1 MHSGQLSAR
10 LVLAI
15 PSRDTTPAISSR
27 RTVVAPMASFRPG
40 LARRRRSQGSQDIP
54 APPAARVIRPNTPT
68 RMLHDAADSGDLD
81 LDIED
86 DEEELEIRDIE
97 KDLEDPTGTA
107 LQKFCRYT
115 RAKLARAERR
125 VLDVG
130 VGALISLN
138 TLVMMLAHQQ
148 MGYDAA
154 REIGEY
160 DPGMDSLSI
169 SEDSFQQSW
178 SPELAAWRVGGHSG
192 ESLGEAKHPG
202 PGPLVSINTGGS
214 PGKWELRSTENSLM
228 LTCFMFRRLA
238 LLRLA
243 GTPFDQSS
251 PRWLQVLL
259 SPILVSWQAGKGR
272 LGRKQGAGK
281 RTDFGQVPAETPFL
295 SLGGKTVRDFGAMRW
310 DGHDCIDWFITNDCP
325 VLSWDQQLPVHVRD
339 HVPDVFITIEEAFAV
354 LFLLELCIRLWIHR
368 LQFFRNF
375 FNVFDAFLVALSL
388 VDMLIIKPM
397 AGRVNLVIL
406 RILRILKLT
415 RSLRVMRT
423 MRLFSGLRVLVA
435 AVSAFL
441 PSLFWSMLFLTIYMV
456 LGGLLIGNFVMEF
469 INDGGQDIEIRKWIW
484 QHYGTSYRATYTMFQ
499 VTFAGCWPSYV
510 NPLYENISHW
520 YSVFFCAYVT
530 FVVFAVMRVI
540 TAIFIKETL
549 DAAGEDHEV
558 VMSEKEA
565 TKQKYMRKLERVF
578 HEVDTSGD
586 GLISEDEFR
595 GMMEDSCGTM
605 PSLQNAWQFLAG
617 LEVDLNESHSLFHM
631 LADDE
636 GQVSYTKFMEG
647 ARGETERASDDLS
660 NELSG
665 QFCPRQA
672 FCTFF
677 KYLERMIRAHGPAK
691 SADVLCIRQDLEF
704 IRKDL
709 KQIKAAA
716 IAEQDREHEGTL
728 GRECGSPSRAA
739 SNRSLYARR
748 SVEMTR
754 IFTASANSRG
764 NNQQYR
770 NVARRGNALGSRA
783 NG

>member
-1 MHSGQLSAR
+1 
-10 LVLAI
+10 
-15 PSRDTTPAISSR
+15 
-27 RTVVAPMASFRPG
+27 
-40 LARRRRSQGSQDIP
+40 
-54 APPAARVIRPNTPT
+54 
-68 RMLHDAADSGDLD
+68 
-81 LDIED
+81 
-86 DEEELEIRDIE
+86 
-97 KDLEDPTGTA
+97 
-107 LQKFCRYT
+107 
-115 RAKLARAERR
+115 
-125 VLDVG
+125 
-130 VGALISLN
+130 
-138 TLVMMLAHQQ
+138 
-148 MGYDAA
+148 
-154 REIGEY
+154 
-160 DPGMDSLSI
+160 
-169 SEDSFQQSW
+169 
-178 SPELAAWRVGGHSG
+178 
-192 ESLGEAKHPG
+192 
-202 PGPLVSINTGGS
+202 
-214 PGKWELRSTENSLM
+214 
-228 LTCFMFRRLA
+228 
-238 LLRLA
+238 
-243 GTPFDQSS
+243 
-251 PRWLQVLL
+251 
-259 SPILVSWQAGKGR
+259 
-272 LGRKQGAGK
+272 
-281 RTDFGQVPAETPFL
+281 
-295 SLGGKTVRDFGAMRW
+295 
-310 DGHDCIDWFITNDCP
+310 
-325 VLSWDQQLPVHVRD
+325 
-339 HVPDVFITIEEAFAV
+339 
-354 LFLLELCIRLWIHR
+354 
-368 LQFFRNF
+368 
-375 FNVFDAFLVALSL
+375 
-388 VDMLIIKPM
+388 
-397 AGRVNLVIL
+397 
-406 RILRILKLT
+406 
-415 RSLRVMRT
+415 
-423 MRLFSGLRVLVA
+423 
-435 AVSAFL
+435 
-441 PSLFWSMLFLTIYMV
+441 MLFLTIYMV

-595 GMMEDSCGTM
+595 GMMED
-605 PSLQNAWQFLAG
+605 PNVKRFLAG

-647 ARGETERASDDLS
+647 
-660 NELSG
+660 
-665 QFCPRQA
+665 
-672 FCTFF
+672 
-677 KYLERMIRAHGPAK
+677 MIRAHGPAK

-716 IAEQDREHEGTL
+716 IAEQ
-728 GRECGSPSRAA
+728 ECGSPSRAA

>member
-1 MHSGQLSAR
+1 MKNGSTDDLAASAIEQKLRERLLQLHNELRRALDESWMKLIDSVESDLHQAYGGSDGKLSPWLSAEEKEPGHPGT
-10 LVLAI
+10 A
-15 PSRDTTPAISSR
+15 SR
-27 RTVVAPMASFRPG
+27 AS
-40 LARRRRSQGSQDIP
+40 
-54 APPAARVIRPNTPT
+54 NPT
-68 RMLHDAADSGDLD
+68 EYSDKDSGDLD
-81 LDIED
+81 LDIVD
-86 DEEELEIRDIE
+86 DEDELEIRDIE
-97 KDLEDPTGTA
+97 KDLEEPTGTT

-130 VGALISLN
+130 VGVLISLN

-169 SEDSFQQSW
+169 SED
-178 SPELAAWRVGGHSG
+178 
-192 ESLGEAKHPG
+192 
-202 PGPLVSINTGGS
+202 
-214 PGKWELRSTENSLM
+214 
-228 LTCFMFRRLA
+228 
-238 LLRLA
+238 
-243 GTPFDQSS
+243 
-251 PRWLQVLL
+251 
-259 SPILVSWQAGKGR
+259 
-272 LGRKQGAGK
+272 
-281 RTDFGQVPAETPFL
+281 
-295 SLGGKTVRDFGAMRW
+295 
-310 DGHDCIDWFITNDCP
+310 
-325 VLSWDQQLPVHVRD
+325 
-339 HVPDVFITIEEAFAV
+339 VFITIEEAFAV
-354 LFLLELCIRLWIHR
+354 LFLLELCVRLWIHR

-397 AGRVNLVIL
+397 AGSGRVNLVIL

-435 AVSAFL
+435 AVSAFV

-595 GMMEDSCGTM
+595 SMMED
-605 PSLQNAWQFLAG
+605 PNVKRFLAG

-631 LADDE
+631 LADEE
-636 GQVSYTKFMEG
+636 GQVSYSKFMEG
-647 ARGETERASDDLS
+647 
-660 NELSG
+660 
-665 QFCPRQA
+665 
-672 FCTFF
+672 
-677 KYLERMIRAHGPAK
+677 MIRAHGPAK

-716 IAEQDREHEGTL
+716 HGEQ
-728 GRECGSPSRAA
+728 ECGPPSRAA
-739 SNRSLYARR
+739 SNRLNGR
-748 SVEMTR
+748 SVELTR
-754 IFTASANSRG
+754 IFRASANSRG
-764 NNQQYR
+764 NQQYR
-770 NVARRGNALGSRA
+770 NVVRRGSALGSRA